1 MAEKRIVKDGVCSFC
16 GTLCDDLD
24 VVVEDGKIV
33 EVRHAC
39 RIGAAKFLTAQEE
52 DRHTRPMIRE
62 NGDWKEVDYEDAA
75 EETARILTEAK
86 LPVLYGWS
94 ATLVE
99 AQDKGLE
106 LAELVGGV
114 IDNTATV

>member
-62 NGDWKEVDYEDAA
+62 NGDWKEYMP
-75 EETARILTEAK
+75 TAIAGIE
-86 LPVLYGWS
+86 W
-94 ATLVE
+94 
-99 AQDKGLE
+99 
-106 LAELVGGV
+106 
-114 IDNTATV
+114 